1 MLVEAITTATFSNG
15 ILRLEVATINGRGEQ
30 VVSGNIE
37 IPGNQVSNVLA
48 SISTAAQ
55 DISKQLSS
63 NDKSNGGDNKSSSSG
78 KKNKDSSKKK

>member
-37 IPGNQVSNVLA
+37 IPGIRYLMYLHQFLRLHKIYLNSCHRM
-48 SISTAAQ
+48 ISQMEEIIRA
-55 DISKQLSS
+55 LHRV
-63 NDKSNGGDNKSSSSG
+63 
-78 KKNKDSSKKK
+78 KK

>member
-37 IPGNQVSNVLA
+37 IPGNQVFRRRNLV
-48 SISTAAQ
+48 
-55 DISKQLSS
+55 
-63 NDKSNGGDNKSSSSG
+63 
-78 KKNKDSSKKK
+78 SSKVELTAIV